1 MAQSQGARGA
11 VRQLV
16 CHCPALAETRLT
28 GGVLCFS
35 GHRVINIIIIINRYC
50 CACILAMRAWMWGR
64 KWPAYLAWMP
74 ASRHSSPLIRPRQL
88 ALPQAHAQSWGQSL
102 LVQ

>member
-1 MAQSQGARGA
+1 MCCER
-11 VRQLV
+11 
-16 CHCPALAETRLT
+16 
-28 GGVLCFS
+28 
-35 GHRVINIIIIINRYC
+35 HRVIGHQSVI
-50 CACILAMRAWMWGR
+50 AAMRAWMWGR
-64 KWPAYLAWMP
+64 KWPLYLAWMP